1 MWGNVKVWSSK
12 ETFKY
17 QRSCKDFGVSELPGS
32 LLSSSCLSGY
42 RSLFLAQT
50 GVLITKD
57 MTPERPNAGTHYTIF
72 M

>member
-1 MWGNVKVWSSK
+1 ML
-12 ETFKY
+12 KY
-17 QRSCKDFGVSELPGS
+17 GVQRKPSNTSEVARIFGVSELPGS
-32 LLSSSCLSGY
+32 LLFSSCLSGY